1 MSNFWFDRNRPASPD
16 SAPTAALRR
25 RFSIE
30 PLEGRQLLSTLN
42 VTTAVDNGS
51 NTAPTAGSL
60 RAAILKADA
69 QPAGTL
75 TTIDFKIG
83 TGLQTIRPPVAL
95 PQITRPVDH
104 RRDHSAGIRRPAD
117 HRYRR
122 HFGRVECRRIRH
134 HEHGFRHRDG
144 SRRAQGRG
152 DHRLRRRCRFDPG
165 QRI

>member
-1 MSNFWFDRNRPASPD
+1 MSNFWFDRNRPASRIRR
-16 SAPTAALRR
+16 TAALRR
-25 RFSIE
+25 RFSVE

-51 NTAPTAGSL
+51 NTAPTVGSL

-75 TTIDFKIG
+75 TAIDFTIA
-83 TGLQTIRPPVAL
+83 TGPQTIRPPVAL
-95 PQITRPVDH
+95 PQITRPVIIDGTTQSGYAGQPII
-104 RRDHSAGIRRPAD
+104 DIDGTSAGSSAVGFAITNTASGTATAPA
-117 HRYRR
+117 
-122 HFGRVECRRIRH
+122 G
-134 HEHGFRHRDG
+134 
-144 SRRAQGRG
+144 AQGRG